1 MYVYVGIQT
10 YVDGVE
16 GHTYVCA
23 CWYVCMYV
31 CTYACVVVCTY
42 IHTNIRMYVYVG
54 IQTYV
59 AIYIQLIHT
68 YTCTHTHTHTYTRM
82 HACMYTH
89 TSIHAYID
97 CAIPPSLSLPPHR
110 LFGMLLMLYLSIC
123 LSVCLCIKN
132 PLHRFFSLCLSLGL
146 CHARLPLLL
155 QAYPDP
161 QHLFGQWPKHEILIP
176 RRPPRRTGE
185 RVTSTAR
192 TR

>member
-1 MYVYVGIQT
+1 MCGLVCVCVCVCVCVI
-10 YVDGVE
+10 
-16 GHTYVCA
+16 GHGD
-23 CWYVCMYV
+23 
-31 CTYACVVVCTY
+31 TY
-42 IHTNIRMYVYVG
+42 IRKEYIRTAKMETQKYEQRRREKVLQEVSICLRVACSMSRRHVQIQHRRHT
-54 IQTYV
+54 
-59 AIYIQLIHT
+59 
-68 YTCTHTHTHTYTRM
+68 
-82 HACMYTH
+82 
-89 TSIHAYID
+89 
-97 CAIPPSLSLPPHR
+97 PPPSLPPHR